1 MTPDLPS
8 VKGTDRAIQ
17 SWMDALS
24 GEGLPARRI
33 PAAEQLAQ
41 WMGWTDALT
50 LAAVV
55 DAPHEAAAFDRSKPG
70 TSKSPASE
78 SMPASSLEIGRERLI
93 AQLETIVADTRADW
107 ARDPDPAVIR
117 RGVARAQR
125 MMEEGVARIRAAL
138 RRELMG
144 AGSQSPELLQLAH
157 IDAILE
163 QALADRLRSLLGGAA
178 GRLGR
183 LSENSVAMATSAAL
197 LQPLMAELELR
208 WQPLVG
214 LNQALQ
220 SPRILPA

>member
-1 MTPDLPS
+1 MTPSGLSID
-8 VKGTDRAIQ
+8 GIDRAIQ

-24 GEGLPARRI
+24 GEGLPARRM
-33 PAAEQLAQ
+33 PAAEQLAL

-55 DAPHEAAAFDRSKPG
+55 DAPQEPVASDRALPSPPYDSAAEW
-70 TSKSPASE
+70 TPAS
-78 SMPASSLEIGRERLI
+78 LVRNGKERLI

-107 ARDPDPAVIR
+107 ALDPDPATIR

-125 MMEEGVARIRAAL
+125 AMEEGVARVRAAL

-144 AGSQSPELLQLAH
+144 AGSQSPELLQLAQ

-163 QALADRLRSLLGGAA
+163 QALTDRLRSLLGGAA

-183 LSENSVAMATSAAL
+183 LSENPSAMATPAAL
-197 LQPLMAELELR
+197 LQPLVAELELR

-214 LNQALQ
+214 LYQALQ
-220 SPRILPA
+220 SRRILSA